1 MAIGMGGHSPSNIL
15 HHLKG
20 VDFPAR
26 KDALVQRAQ
35 QNEADSDILDIIRQ
49 LPDTEYHSMADVLK
63 GVGKVE

>member
-20 VDFPAR
+20 VDFPAD
-26 KDALVQRAQ
+26 KDALLKQARKNAA
-35 QNEADSDILDIIRQ
+35 ESDILDVLRQ
-49 LPDTEYHSMADVLK
+49 MPDGEYHTMADVLK